1 MACQRNYHIWLW
13 AARLYRVRATRVTR
27 ARRHHRVA
35 FADGFTFAQIVWQ
48 SGLGNL
54 YNLEGET
61 ADMDSTVRV
70 MLHGREI
77 DRIASA
83 VRMEG
88 GAAVVAYRNREW
100 HVVDGCIHLDND
112 QSFNEV
118 DRNEWVLL
126 VTRLLPDSLP
136 CQVGACSELIES
148 RFRGAIPG
156 GILGAICSLVALRLE
171 QQARAAL
178 VDFLAERRDSARL
191 RRLLTMQ
198 LLFMERTRAATES
211 TIVAEP
217 SVEQCFPQD
226 SAEAEF
232 DWEWESEA
240 EPEVLVMDDYPL
252 RKAAAQLQESIGNHR
267 PEVSE
272 ESILGLCDVSDISW
286 VEEGMHPDD
295 QVQRDSQDQKIIE
308 RTLELG
314 PMAIE
319 LLRYFT
325 DNPGDRS
332 FHAEQVLGY
341 PALDINR
348 LLTGSLSQHVTRG
361 STGGWECQCWV
372 ADVLGAIDGRST

>member
-1 MACQRNYHIWLW
+1 
-13 AARLYRVRATRVTR
+13 
-27 ARRHHRVA
+27 
-35 FADGFTFAQIVWQ
+35 
-48 SGLGNL
+48 
-54 YNLEGET
+54 
-61 ADMDSTVRV
+61 MDSTVRV

-77 DRIASA
+77 DRIASV

-112 QSFNEV
+112 QSVNEV
-118 DRNEWVLL
+118 DRDEWVLL

-136 CQVGACSELIES
+136 GQVGACSELIES
-148 RFRGAIPG
+148 RFRGSIPG

-191 RRLLTMQ
+191 RRLLSMQ

-252 RKAAAQLQESIGNHR
+252 RNAAAQLQESIGNHR

-272 ESILGLCDVSDISW
+272 ESIPRLCDVSDISW